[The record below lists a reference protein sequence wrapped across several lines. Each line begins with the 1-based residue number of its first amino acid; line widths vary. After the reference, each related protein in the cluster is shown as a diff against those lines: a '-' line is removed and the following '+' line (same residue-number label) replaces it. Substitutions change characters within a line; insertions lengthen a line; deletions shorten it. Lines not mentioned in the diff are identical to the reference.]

1 MRLVDLKIRTKLVV
15 AVGALVGASML
26 ATAGAGIWIA
36 TAATTADAAAR
47 ASALLGEYTETI
59 SAEIGRAV
67 STARS
72 AGLAVEGLVGHGD
85 VDRDALG
92 ALVTRVIADNPA
104 LVGMT
109 LAFEPNALDGRD
121 ADYLGHPYSDA
132 TGRFVPYFYRTP
144 EGGVAVEK
152 LVMTKEAGTEGWY
165 DRPVRE
171 NRSLITAPYS
181 YPVNGKDVLMTTVSM
196 VVRRDGRAIGIIT
209 ADLAL
214 DTVTAFVSSLKPFG
228 DGGAAL
234 VGTDDLW
241 IANPDAALLGKP
253 VADDGTTALVKAVAA
268 GGTPWSAGE
277 DAAGDRLHVLA
288 GPVDFAGLDERW
300 TLILTIPEAALHATV
315 DHVANAMTIV
325 AVAALLVVLLAVWF
339 GSAMLTR
346 PITRITEKMRA
357 LAADDTSIVLDG
369 LDRADEIGAMA
380 RAVDVFRRN
389 AIDRRALEEAKERD
403 RAAEQARQAA
413 VEDLIARFRDA
424 SSGMIAEADRASDE
438 LGAVSA
444 ELTTAA
450 GESRTRAASAREAST
465 RASSNVQSVA
475 TAAEELAASIAEI
488 AGQIARTSAMV
499 GDAADNAR
507 GTNAKVAG
515 LAATAGR
522 IGEVVG
528 LIEAIA
534 EQTNLLAL
542 NATIE
547 AARAGEAGRGFS
559 VVASEVKSLAAQ
571 TSRATE
577 EIARQVGAIQT
588 ETQEAVAAIRIIA
601 AAMAEANGYT
611 SAIAAAIEEQSA
623 ATNEIGSNIDGA
635 AAGTGAVAGDIA
647 ELDAAVAGTDAS
659 ATRVLGVS
667 RAVAAMTARLTSEI
681 DGFLRSVSTA
691 RG

>member
-1 MRLVDLKIRTKLVV
+1 MRLVDLKIRTKLVL

-36 TAATTADAAAR
+36 TEATTSDAAAR
-47 ASALLGEYTETI
+47 ASALLDGYSETI

-67 STARS
+67 STARA
-72 AGLAVEGLVGHGD
+72 AGLAVEGLVAHGD

-92 ALVTRVIADNPA
+92 ALVTRVIGDNPT

-121 ADYLGHPYSDA
+121 ADYLGHPYSDEA
-132 TGRFVPYFYRTP
+132 GRFVPYFYRTP
-144 EGGVAVEK
+144 EGTVGVEK

-181 YPVNGKDVLMTTVSM
+181 YPVNGKDVLMTTVSV
-196 VVRRDGRAIGIIT
+196 VVRRDGKAIGIIT

-214 DTVTAFVSSLKPFG
+214 DAVTAFVSSLRPFG
-228 DGGAAL
+228 DGTATL

-241 IANPDAALLGKP
+241 IANPDATLLGKP
-253 VADDGTTALVKAVAA
+253 VTDAGDTALVKAA
-268 GGTPWSAGE
+268 
-277 DAAGDRLHVLA
+277 AAGDTPWTSDAGDDGERLHSLA

-300 TLILTIPEAALHATV
+300 TLILTIPQSALHATV
-315 DHVANAMTIV
+315 QHVGNAMTIV
-325 AVAALLVVLLAVWF
+325 AIVVLLAVLVIVWF
-339 GSAMLTR
+339 GSGILTR
-346 PITRITEKMRA
+346 PIARITEKMRV
-357 LAADDTSIVLDG
+357 LAEDDTSIDLDG

-389 AIDRRALEEAKERD
+389 AVDRLALEEAKERD
-403 RAAEQARQAA
+403 RAAEQERQAA
-413 VEDLIARFRDA
+413 IDALIAGFRDA
-424 SSGMIAEADRASDE
+424 SGGMIAEADRASEE
-438 LGAVSA
+438 LGSVSA

-465 RASSNVQSVA
+465 RASTNVQSVA
-475 TAAEELAASIAEI
+475 TAAEELAASISEI

-499 GDAADNAR
+499 GDAAEGAR
-507 GTNAKVAG
+507 DTNAKVAG
-515 LAATAGR
+515 LAAAAGR

-528 LIEAIA
+528 LIESIA

-547 AARAGEAGRGFS
+547 AARAGDAGRGFS

-571 TSRATE
+571 TSKATE
-577 EIARQVGAIQT
+577 EIATQVGAIQA
-588 ETQEAVAAIRIIA
+588 ETREAVEAIRAIA
-601 AAMAEANGYT
+601 ATMEQANGYAA
-611 SAIAAAIEEQSA
+611 AIAAAIEEQSA

-635 AAGTGAVAGDIA
+635 ATGTGAVAADIA
-647 ELDAAVAGTDAS
+647 ELDAAVAGTNAS
-659 ATRVLGVS
+659 ASRVLGVS
-667 RAVAAMTARLTSEI
+667 RAVGAMTARLTSEI